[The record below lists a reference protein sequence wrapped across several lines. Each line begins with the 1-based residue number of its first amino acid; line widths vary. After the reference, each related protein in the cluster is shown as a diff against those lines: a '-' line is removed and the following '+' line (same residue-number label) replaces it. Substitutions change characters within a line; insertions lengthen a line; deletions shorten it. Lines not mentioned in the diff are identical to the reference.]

1 MNKMKNKKQVNL
13 KEITEI
19 KPLVTEK
26 AVMMIEA
33 QNVLAFKL
41 NINATKKQ
49 IKEEVESLFEV
60 KVDKVRVMTR
70 DSKKYA
76 YVKLKKEFPAID
88 VATKLGMI

>member
-1 MNKMKNKKQVNL
+1 MKNNEEKKKQIL
-13 KEITEI
+13 EM

-33 QNVLAFKL
+33 QNVLAFKT
-41 NINATKKQ
+41 NIHATKKEIQ
-49 IKEEVESLFEV
+49 KEVEELFEV
-60 KVDKVRVMTR
+60 KVDKVRVMIR
-70 DSKKYA
+70 ESKKYT

>member
-1 MNKMKNKKQVNL
+1 MKKQKENL
-13 KEITEI
+13 NGAREI

-26 AVMMIEA
+26 AVMLIES

-41 NINATKKQ
+41 GLNATKEQ
-49 IKEEVESLFEV
+49 IKKEVEGLFEV
-60 KVDKVRVMTR
+60 KVDKVRVMR
-70 DSKKYA
+70 RESKKYA